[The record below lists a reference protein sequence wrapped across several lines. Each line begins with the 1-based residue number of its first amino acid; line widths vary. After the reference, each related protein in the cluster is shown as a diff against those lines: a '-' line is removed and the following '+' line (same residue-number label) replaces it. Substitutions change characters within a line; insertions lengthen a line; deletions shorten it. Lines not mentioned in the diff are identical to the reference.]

1 MQTNRMTDAL
11 KLFGDVV
18 NNKWFEAV
26 NIVVFLNKKDL
37 FATKVEKVPLKV
49 RNCSFFFLKKKKKF
63 VNLFLKKKVG
73 FPDYSGPNTYEAG
86 MKYIGELIRSIDKS
100 PEGREA

>member
-49 RNCSFFFLKKKKKF
+49 RNCSFFFLKKKNF
-63 VNLFLKKKVG
+63 VNLFLKKRLD
-73 FPDYSGPNTYEAG
+73 F
-86 MKYIGELIRSIDKS
+86 LITLALTRMRL
-100 PEGREA
+100 G